1 MRMRTAAKLL
11 RLMVLAPP
19 LLVGLS
25 IGFVALAV
33 GKEDRL

>member
-1 MRMRTAAKLL
+1 MKTLAKVLW
-11 RLMVLAPP
+11 LMVLTPP

-33 GKEDRL
+33 GKGDRL

>member
-1 MRMRTAAKLL
+1 MKTMAKLL
-11 RLMVLAPP
+11 WLVVLTPP

-33 GKEDRL
+33 GKEDVNA